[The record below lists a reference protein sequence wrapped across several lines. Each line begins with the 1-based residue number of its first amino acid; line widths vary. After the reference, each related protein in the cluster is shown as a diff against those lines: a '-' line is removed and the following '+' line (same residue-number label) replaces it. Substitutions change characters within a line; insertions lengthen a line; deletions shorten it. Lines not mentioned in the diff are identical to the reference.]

1 MPTYEEILQ
10 ENSELRGRISEQG
23 RRIAEQEQRIER
35 QERRIAQLEKIIEEL
50 RRGGKRQA
58 APFSKGEPKSHPQKP
73 GRKPAEQY
81 GKRSCRPVP
90 EQVDETI
97 EVACPSRCEV
107 CQSPVHRMGQES
119 QYQIDIPEIRP
130 WTTEFILHYGE
141 CSRCGCRQS
150 GRHPRQS
157 SQAVGVAGVQI
168 GPGVV
173 SLATYLNK
181 VGGLSYGKI
190 AGLLEQMAGL
200 RVSRSTLCWALL
212 RTAKKAQPIYE
223 ELVQAIRKSAVVY
236 PDESGWRIGGRGG
249 WLWAFTN
256 RCETVYAIVRGRG
269 FAQAATVLG
278 ESYGG
283 VLVADGWAPY
293 RRFTQ
298 ATQQTCLAH
307 LLRRCREMLET
318 AQGGAARFP
327 RQVKAI
333 LQAALSVRD
342 RRTAGTLS
350 PQGVRIAKGRL
361 AAQMNRLLAGRI
373 THTGNRRLAKH
384 LRRHQN
390 DLFVFLDREDVEATN
405 WPAEQAI
412 RPAVVNRKSC
422 GGNRTSDGA
431 KAQSILTSLLR
442 TGQQRGFNS
451 LALFSAILRSPRPPS
466 YYDLMTAPIR

>member
-1 MPTYEEILQ
+1 MPTSEELLQ
-10 ENSELRGRISEQG
+10 ESSELRS
-23 RRIAEQEQRIER
+23 RIAELEQRIE
-35 QERRIAQLEKIIEEL
+35 QQGSQIAQLEKIIEEL

-58 APFSKGEPKSHPQKP
+58 APFSKGEPKSHPQTP
-73 GRKPAEQY
+73 GRKPAERY
-81 GKRSCRPVP
+81 GQRACRPVP

-97 EVACPSRCEV
+97 EVGCPSLCEV
-107 CQSPVHRMGQES
+107 CQSPVQRVGQES

-130 WTTEFILHYGE
+130 WTTELILHYGE
-141 CSRCGCRQS
+141 CSQCGRRQV
-150 GRHPRQS
+150 GRHPHQS

-200 RVSRSTLCWALL
+200 RVSRSTLCRALL
-212 RTAKKAQPIYE
+212 RTALKSQPIYE
-223 ELVQAIRKSAVVY
+223 ELVQAIRESAVVY
-236 PDESGWRIGGRGG
+236 PDESGWRIGGRSG

-256 RCETVYAIVRGRG
+256 RRETVYAIARGRG
-269 FAQAATVLG
+269 FAEAAAVLA
-278 ESYGG
+278 ESYAG

-293 RRFTQ
+293 RRFLQ

-318 AQGGAARFP
+318 AQGGAVRFP

-333 LQAALSVRD
+333 LQAALAVRD

-361 AAQMNRLLAGRI
+361 IAQMNRLLAGRI
-373 THTGNRRLAKH
+373 THPGNRRLAKH

-422 GGNRTSDGA
+422 GGNRTPRGA
-431 KAQSILTSLLR
+431 EAQAILTSLLR
-442 TGQQRGFNS
+442 TGQQRGLNL
-451 LALFSAILRSPRPPS
+451 LALFSTILHSPRPPS
-466 YYDLMTAPIR
+466 YHDLLTAQTR